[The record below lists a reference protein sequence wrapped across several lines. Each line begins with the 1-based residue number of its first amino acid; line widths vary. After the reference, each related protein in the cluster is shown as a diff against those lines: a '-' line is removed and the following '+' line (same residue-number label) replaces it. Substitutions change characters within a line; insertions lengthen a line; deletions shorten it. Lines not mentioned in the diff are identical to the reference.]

1 MGDCER
7 QLWELVRSVE
17 PTLTQKIGAARS
29 HRHLRDILCTGQMA
43 ARISKTYLSGS
54 YKRDTAI
61 YPLDDVDIIFVIDPS
76 QWRRPV
82 SLARTILFGSSTYP
96 SPASVLESFANAI
109 RYRYPDSS
117 VHRQRRSVCLR
128 LHHLDIDVVPAIQDR
143 KDPKL
148 IRIPDRGATE
158 WIVSSPLRHGENATA
173 VNKFQDGKFKPLVK
187 LLKYWN
193 GNLPGTAS
201 FRSFAIETMAVRIF
215 QNLKFDTL
223 QEGLRAFFDFV
234 AYASDHLPVLRWKG
248 SYGMSL
254 NWFRCSIPDA
264 AGTGGNIVPG
274 VDGERRKRF
283 VENAI
288 RSRGKMVDSFKA
300 VSSETA
306 WRRVYEA
313 LKM

>member
-1 MGDCER
+1 MADCEN
-7 QLWELVRSVE
+7 QLWELIRTIE
-17 PTLTQKIGAARS
+17 PTRTQKIGAVRS
-29 HRHLRDILCTGQMA
+29 HRHLRGILRTGQMA
-43 ARISKTYLSGS
+43 ARIGKTYLSGS
-54 YKRDTAI
+54 YRRGTAI
-61 YPLDDVDIIFVIDPS
+61 HPLDDVDIIFVIDPS
-76 QWRRPV
+76 QWRRPF
-82 SLARTILFGSSTYP
+82 SLLFGSPTYP

-128 LHHLDIDVVPAIQDR
+128 LYHLNIDVVPAIQDR

-148 IRIPDRGATE
+148 IRIPDRRATE
-158 WIVSSPLRHGENATA
+158 WIASSPLKHSENATA
-173 VNKFQDGKFKPLVK
+173 ANKFQDGKFKPLVK

-193 GNLPGTAS
+193 GNLPDTAS

-215 QNLKFDTL
+215 QNLKFDSL
-223 QEGLRAFFDFV
+223 QEGLRAYFDFI
-234 AYASDHLPVLRWKG
+234 AYASDHRAVLRWKG

-264 AGTGGNIVPG
+264 AGTGGNIVAG

-288 RSRGKMVDSFKA
+288 RSRDKMVESFKA
-300 VSSETA
+300 ASVETA
-306 WRRVYEA
+306 RRRVSEA